1 MTTPPTSPT
10 TLTENEDNTAYHA
23 GDDDSVTYAAYI
35 SEKSPNLN
43 CRSTSVSLQAV
54 KSGCHGHNTCV
65 VQADYS
71 FMHEDPCPG
80 VSKYLQID
88 YQCVVTLGQPVQMT
102 TTRKQPVTTPNIPV
116 TTATRATPPT
126 TTAAPPQT
134 RAATTQPNLP
144 PGIIPINVGGGG
156 GGNSAGFGVGNSVS
170 KNQTGVTQCHEF
182 LVSGPRGVPDGQLSS
197 SSRLA
202 IANNAHR
209 GRLYTDVDVQRGL
222 EGAWTADPA
231 DSNPWIQVKMN
242 WLTIVHGVTTQ
253 GRHVNPSTGCCAE
266 WTTGYKVLYS
276 DDGHTWNTVK
286 DANGQDQVFVGNTD
300 TDTPITHIFPCPIV
314 ARYIRLQV
322 VSHVG
327 RPSLRLELIGC
338 PTNSPDLGTCPPG
351 WKERPGSA
359 TCYFIS
365 DQSDT
370 KTWENAMIN
379 CRRQQGQ
386 MVKIDS
392 AAEKQWLIGELAKLQ
407 TTQKLT
413 NFWTGLNNRPRR
425 DNNYYHWHDGTS
437 LNANVVN
444 WRSGEPNN
452 GGGIEHCA
460 EYLTTTDRLNDRD
473 CDNGLP
479 YICELSKYWLTPVS
493 QAATPPTRA
502 PGVTNPTTPT
512 TTTVRQSTLA
522 PTTIQH
528 KLPIP
533 IGGSLV
539 NTGKNN
545 FTRVGGNPG
554 CLKTS
559 DCQALPGITYG
570 DYPSCTGCGF
580 FMTCAPSGAYD
591 RNCPLNLKYDANKD
605 ACSRTSSNCA
615 GP

>member
-1 MTTPPTSPT
+1 
-10 TLTENEDNTAYHA
+10 
-23 GDDDSVTYAAYI
+23 
-35 SEKSPNLN
+35 
-43 CRSTSVSLQAV
+43 
-54 KSGCHGHNTCV
+54 
-65 VQADYS
+65 
-71 FMHEDPCPG
+71 MHEDPCPG

-231 DSNPWIQVKMN
+231 DSNPWI
-242 WLTIVHGVTTQ
+242 Q

-460 EYLTTTDRLNDRD
+460 EYLTTTDRLND
-473 CDNGLP
+473 
-479 YICELSKYWLTPVS
+479 
-493 QAATPPTRA
+493 
-502 PGVTNPTTPT
+502 
-512 TTTVRQSTLA
+512 
-522 PTTIQH
+522 
-528 KLPIP
+528 
-533 IGGSLV
+533 
-539 NTGKNN
+539 
-545 FTRVGGNPG
+545 PG